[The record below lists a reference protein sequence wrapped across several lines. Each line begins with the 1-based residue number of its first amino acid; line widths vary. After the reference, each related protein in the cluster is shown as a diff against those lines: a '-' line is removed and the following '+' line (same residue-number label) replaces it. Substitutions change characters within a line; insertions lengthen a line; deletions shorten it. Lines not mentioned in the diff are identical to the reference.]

1 MGGIDRFIGADVCP
15 VDKLV
20 LNYCSKKSN
29 LPEGACKE
37 ICELAFV
44 NSKLMF
50 EPAAEE
56 NAKGL
61 LKEIFDFLEGIEK
74 YLKRMKGANS
84 EKKERDIGGK
94 YSFTEAHDQ
103 TKRFIN

>member
-1 MGGIDRFIGADVCP
+1 MGCFNSRFQSRNESALSMHTVSVNFMGGVDRFIGNDLCP

-44 NSKLMF
+44 N
-50 EPAAEE
+50 
-56 NAKGL
+56 
-61 LKEIFDFLEGIEK
+61 
-74 YLKRMKGANS
+74 
-84 EKKERDIGGK
+84 
-94 YSFTEAHDQ
+94 
-103 TKRFIN
+103 